1 MKKGK
6 DESLEWT
13 LIKKS
18 LTEDLTQE
26 EQEQLNAW
34 LDTLPEHRAF
44 YNRISKFDR
53 TEGIGGLPEEIYRH
67 DLNRYI
73 DKFRQNKR
81 KNNKRRLVY
90 LTRYA
95 AIFIVLLGVG
105 LYFRYTNGL
114 QEMMPD
120 NMSAITQVLPGQAAV
135 TLRLSHGEQ
144 IVLDSIL
151 TKQTVGKDGVAIRV
165 EEGVL
170 RYDVEV
176 NNDGK
181 SSYNELVV
189 PPSGEYIVVLA
200 DGTKVFLNSASR
212 LSYPIVFTGSER
224 RVKLTGEAYFEV
236 ARDECPFIVETS
248 LEEVKVFGTEFN
260 VMAYEDENVVQTALV
275 KGSVGVQVKGSEDS
289 GFRKIKPGELFS
301 LNRETGKAEVTQTD
315 VFSHVA
321 WKEGLFVSRND
332 DLETILRKV
341 SRWFDVEIFYQTPEL
356 KHKRFFGIMKRQ
368 TNLQEVLEVIAEA
381 GDVHFSVNNRTVTVS
396 ERK

>member
-44 YNRISKFDR
+44 YNRIAQFDLS
-53 TEGIGGLPEEIYRH
+53 EGIGGLPEEIYRH

-81 KNNKRRLVY
+81 KNSKRHLVY
-90 LTRYA
+90 FTRYA
-95 AIFIVLLGVG
+95 AILIVLLGVG
-105 LYFRYTNGL
+105 LYFRYTNDL
-114 QEMMPD
+114 QETMPD
-120 NMSAITQVLPGQAAV
+120 TSAAAQVLPGQAAV

-165 EEGVL
+165 EEGML
-170 RYDVEV
+170 RYDGEV

-212 LSYPIVFTGSER
+212 LSYPTVFTGSER

-236 ARDECPFIVETS
+236 ARSECPFIVETS

-260 VMAYEDENVVQTALV
+260 VMAYEDENVVQTTLV
-275 KGSVGVQVKGSEDS
+275 KGSVGIQVKGGENS
-289 GFRKIKPGELFS
+289 GFRKIEPGELFS
-301 LNRETGKAEVTQTD
+301 LNRETGKAEITQVD
-315 VFSHVA
+315 VFSYA
-321 WKEGLFVSRND
+321 SWKEGLFVSRND
-332 DLETILRKV
+332 DLETILRKI

-368 TNLQEVLEVIAEA
+368 TNLQEVLDVIAEA

>member
-18 LTEDLTQE
+18 LAEDLTKE

-34 LDTLPEHRAF
+34 LDALPEHRAF
-44 YNRISKFDR
+44 YNRIAKFDLS
-53 TEGIGGLPEEIYRH
+53 EGIGGLSGETYRR
-67 DLNRYI
+67 DLNRYM
-73 DKFRQNKR
+73 DKLRQNKR
-81 KNNKRRLVY
+81 KNGKRRLVY
-90 LTRYA
+90 FTRYA
-95 AIFIVLLGVG
+95 AILIVLLGVG
-105 LYFRYTNGL
+105 LYFRYTKGL
-114 QEMMPD
+114 QETMPET
-120 NMSAITQVLPGQAAV
+120 SAVAQVLPGQAAV

-151 TKQTVGKDGVAIRV
+151 TKRTVGKDCVAIRV

-170 RYDVEV
+170 RYDGDV
-176 NNDGK
+176 NNNGK
-181 SSYNELVV
+181 FSYNELVV

-212 LSYPIVFTGSER
+212 LSYPIVFKSDER
-224 RVKLTGEAYFEV
+224 RVKLTGEAYFKV
-236 ARDECPFIVETS
+236 ARSECPFIVETP

-260 VMAYEDENVVQTALV
+260 VMAYEDENVVQTTLV
-275 KGSVGVQVKGSEDS
+275 KGSVGIQVKGSENS
-289 GFRKIKPGELFS
+289 GFRKIEPGELFS
-301 LNRETGKAEVTQTD
+301 LNRETGKTEITQVD
-315 VFSHVA
+315 VFSYVA

-368 TNLQEVLEVIAEA
+368 TNLQEVLDVIAEA
-381 GDVHFSVNNRTVTVS
+381 GDVYFSVNNRTVTVS

>member
-1 MKKGK
+1 
-6 DESLEWT
+6 
-13 LIKKS
+13 
-18 LTEDLTQE
+18 
-26 EQEQLNAW
+26 
-34 LDTLPEHRAF
+34 
-44 YNRISKFDR
+44 
-53 TEGIGGLPEEIYRH
+53 
-67 DLNRYI
+67 
-73 DKFRQNKR
+73 
-81 KNNKRRLVY
+81 
-90 LTRYA
+90 
-95 AIFIVLLGVG
+95 
-105 LYFRYTNGL
+105 
-114 QEMMPD
+114 MPD

-170 RYDVEV
+170 RYDGEV

-260 VMAYEDENVVQTALV
+260 VMAYEDENVVQTTL
-275 KGSVGVQVKGSEDS
+275 QVKGSEDS

-356 KHKRFFGIMKRQ
+356 KH
-368 TNLQEVLEVIAEA
+368 
-381 GDVHFSVNNRTVTVS
+381 VS
-396 ERK
+396 IYHSKQ